1 MCPQAPP
8 ARARP
13 DLTRHN
19 RSGEELNDVLVY
31 DTATSAWSCPSKHA
45 PWAARAFHTA
55 TLMPADPGVPGDDD
69 ELFLI
74 GGSDAQRVHGDV
86 WCCNLRTWAWRPVKV
101 ASPGADA
108 LKRVA
113 HGATLHP
120 RDKRCILVHGGCAL
134 VAVGG
139 AYRGDLLRVDLRTDT
154 AVVKLMQT
162 AAPPVARG
170 YHVMC
175 GLSTFALVFGGRVDV
190 ESQREVVRPRD
201 AAALYDALADRWR
214 TDARPA
220 GVEPPSRCSAA
231 ACPLYNPTSGAADA
245 AASLGVLVHGGR
257 GPSSRFNDTVVLCV
271 GAVAGTFA
279 WEALGEACQEAAA
292 DSPLRPIPPRNM
304 HAMAAVPVARGP
316 DGAPG
321 WHVLMCGGFLD
332 ADKCTADCYV
342 KWLPL
347 HAVQPDARG
356 AVQASVAPTLA
367 APPAPPSQPGG
378 GAGSQGMVVEEAS
391 QWHAAKPKRPRTHAE
406 AQPQPAPVAS
416 RRGDL
421 GLAPVAEVRAREELE
436 AAKARAER
444 AEAELLDVRRQLQE
458 SQQRLE
464 DMKRQA
470 ASDKNLAEAA
480 QRDAAATRGLANAAE
495 KSVTMA
501 KAEAAAATREKNEA
515 VSRAVEAE
523 ADRRAMKAAV
533 ESERAQM
540 QQDLQAARQQVT
552 AEQSAAARLK
562 QEVEDLHAKWR
573 AADATTAEQ
582 RKMAGQQGDELNR
595 ARSELM
601 HSRTRIE
608 DLELRIKSLDS
619 EKAHVISNAELDAAS
634 WRSRLDKSNRDVDE
648 ALAAK
653 MRAESQAAI
662 LRQQAHALEQREAA
676 WQAIKARVMQAEQ
689 SHVMTI
695 HQLLS
700 SADPGG
706 GGLGNGVSASGAAAD
721 WGRL

>member
-1 MCPQAPP
+1 M
-8 ARARP
+8 
-13 DLTRHN
+13 
-19 RSGEELNDVLVY
+19 LVY
-31 DTATSAWSCPSKHA
+31 DTATSAWSCPTKHA

-55 TLMPADPGVPGDDD
+55 TLVPADPCVPGDDD

-86 WCCNLRTWAWRPVKV
+86 WGCNLRTWAWRQVKV

-120 RDKRCILVHGGCAL
+120 KDKRCILVHGGCAL

-175 GLSTFALVFGGRVDV
+175 GLSTFVLVFGGRVDV
-190 ESQREVVRPRD
+190 ESQREVVRAKD
-201 AAALYDALADRWR
+201 ASALYDALADRWR

-220 GVEPPSRCSAA
+220 GVEPASRCSAA
-231 ACPLYNPTSGAADA
+231 ACPLYNPAAGGSDA

-257 GPSSRFNDTVVLCV
+257 GPSSRFNDTVLLRV
-271 GAVAGTFA
+271 GAMPGTFA
-279 WEALGEACQEAAA
+279 WEALGEACQE
-292 DSPLRPIPPRNM
+292 DSPPGSGGAGASPRPILPRNM
-304 HAMAAVPVARGP
+304 HAMAAVPVACGP

-321 WHVLMCGGFLD
+321 WHILMCGGFLD

-347 HAVQPDARG
+347 HAVQADARG
-356 AVQASVAPTLA
+356 AGQASVLPSL
-367 APPAPPSQPGG
+367 APPLAPPSQLGG
-378 GAGSQGMVVEEAS
+378 GGGSQGVGAVEEAS

-406 AQPQPAPVAS
+406 TQPQPPVPVAS

-444 AEAELLDVRRQLQE
+444 AEAELADLRRQLQE
-458 SQQRLE
+458 AQQRCA
-464 DMKRQA
+464 DMQRQA
-470 ASDKNLAEAA
+470 VADSNLVAAA
-480 QRDAAATRGLANAAE
+480 QRDATATRGLAAAAE
-495 KSVTMA
+495 KSASMA
-501 KAEAAAATREKNEA
+501 KAEAAAATREKQEA
-515 VSRAVEAE
+515 VTRAVEAE
-523 ADRRAMKAAV
+523 AEKRALKAAV

-540 QQDLQAARQQVT
+540 QQDVHAARQQVA

-562 QEVEDLHAKWR
+562 QDVEDWHAKWR
-573 AADATTAEQ
+573 AADAATGEQ
-582 RKMAGQQGDELNR
+582 RKVVAEQGDELVR
-595 ARSELM
+595 ARQEVM
-601 HSRTRIE
+601 QSRNRIE
-608 DLELRIKSLDS
+608 DLELRVKILDS
-619 EKAHVISNAELDAAS
+619 EKAQVKSNAELDAAT
-634 WRSRLDKSNRDVDE
+634 WRSRLEAGSRDRDE
-648 ALAAK
+648 AHASK
-653 MRAESQAAI
+653 MRAESQATS
-662 LRQQAHALEQREAA
+662 LRQQLHNAETKLAAMPVVAARLKQEVANYVMALNQNLA
-676 WQAIKARVMQAEQ
+676 
-689 SHVMTI
+689 S
-695 HQLLS
+695 LDL
-700 SADPGG
+700 GG
-706 GGLGNGVSASGAAAD
+706 ALGNGASGAAAD

>member
-1 MCPQAPP
+1 
-8 ARARP
+8 
-13 DLTRHN
+13 
-19 RSGEELNDVLVY
+19 VLVY
-31 DTATSAWSCPSKHA
+31 DTATSVWSCPSKHA

-55 TLMPADPGVPGDDD
+55 TLVPADPSVPGDDD

-120 RDKRCILVHGGCAL
+120 KIKRCILVHGGCAL

-154 AVVKLMQT
+154 AVVTLMQT

-190 ESQREVVRPRD
+190 ESQREVVRAKD

-231 ACPLYNPTSGAADA
+231 ACPLYSPTSGATDA

-257 GPSSRFNDTVVLCV
+257 GPSSRFNDTIVLRV

-279 WEALGEACQEAAA
+279 WEALGEACQA
-292 DSPLRPIPPRNM
+292 DTRPIPPRNM

-347 HAVQPDARG
+347 HTVQPDIRA
-356 AVQASVAPTLA
+356 AMQASVVPTLA
-367 APPAPPSQPGG
+367 APLAPPSQPGG
-378 GAGSQGMVVEEAS
+378 GAGSQGVAVEEAS
-391 QWHAAKPKRPRTHAE
+391 QWHAAKPKRLRTHAE
-406 AQPQPAPVAS
+406 TQPQPAPVAS

-444 AEAELLDVRRQLQE
+444 VEAELLDVRRQLQE
-458 SQQRLE
+458 AKQRLD
-464 DMKRQA
+464 DMERQA
-470 ASDKNLAEAA
+470 ASDRNLVEAA
-480 QRDAAATRGLANAAE
+480 QRDAKATRGLADAAQ
-495 KSVTMA
+495 KSAAMA
-501 KAEAAAATREKNEA
+501 KAEAAAATREKHEA
-515 VSRAVEAE
+515 ISRAVEAE
-523 ADRRAMKAAV
+523 ADKRALVVAV

-540 QQDLQAARQQVT
+540 QQELHTARQQVS
-552 AEQSAAARLK
+552 AEQSAAARQK
-562 QEVEDLHAKWR
+562 QEVDDLHAR
-573 AADATTAEQ
+573 LRVADAATAEQ

-601 HSRTRIE
+601 LSRTRIE
-608 DLELRIKSLDS
+608 DLELRMKSLDS
-619 EKAHVISNAELDAAS
+619 EKAQLKSNAELDAAS
-634 WRSRLDKSNRDVDE
+634 WRSRLDKSSHDANE
-648 ALAAK
+648 ALTAK
-653 MRAESQAAI
+653 MRAETQTAI
-662 LRQQAHALEQREAA
+662 ARQQLHAAEQREAA
-676 WQAIKARVMQAEQ
+676 WQSIKARVLQAEQ
-689 SHVMTI
+689 AHVMTI
-695 HQLLS
+695 HQLFAS
-700 SADPGG
+700 GDPGG
-706 GGLGNGVSASGAAAD
+706 GALGNGVSASGAAAD